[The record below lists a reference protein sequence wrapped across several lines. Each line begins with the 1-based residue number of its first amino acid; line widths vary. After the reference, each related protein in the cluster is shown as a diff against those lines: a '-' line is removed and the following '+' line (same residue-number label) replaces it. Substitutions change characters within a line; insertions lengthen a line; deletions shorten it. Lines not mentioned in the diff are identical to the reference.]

1 MVYSKFPVLKNTSGP
16 KEEFK
21 WYAIYTMYKSEKL
34 VAAHLRRKSI
44 EVYVPL
50 ITKTRRYQK
59 RIKTYQ
65 VPLINC
71 YVFVRISTQVIS
83 QVLETEHV
91 LKFIKQGKDLNA
103 IPQFE
108 IDILKKIEGI
118 DLEVS
123 SRPSEFSLG
132 DMVEISQG
140 TLAGLKGKLIRQAG
154 KKHFIVELD
163 AIGVEL
169 QINIDTA
176 LLRKIKNVKELT
188 A

>member
-1 MVYSKFPVLKNTSGP
+1 MMTTEAKSINTNKLLDESR
-16 KEEFK
+16 

-34 VAAHLRRKSI
+34 VATHLRRKNI
-44 EVYVPL
+44 EVYIPL

-71 YVFVRISTQVIS
+71 YVFVKISKLEQAR
-83 QVLETEHV
+83 VLETEHV
-91 LKFIKQGKDLNA
+91 LKFIKQGKELNS

-108 IDILKKIEGI
+108 IDILRKIEGI
-118 DLEVS
+118 DIEVS
-123 SRPSEFSLG
+123 AKSMELHVG
-132 DMVEISQG
+132 DEVEIAQG
-140 TLAGLKGKLIRQAG
+140 TLIGLKGKLIRQAG

-163 AIGVEL
+163 SIGVQL
-169 QINIDTA
+169 QINIDTSI
-176 LLRKIKNVKELT
+176 LRKINAKKELT